1 MDAAKKE
8 QVLKELNDQNIAKAE
23 IDAIYKSLDK

>member
-1 MDAAKKE
+1 MDTAKKDKL
-8 QVLKELNDQNIAKAE
+8 LKELDDQNIAKAE